1 MLNGSN
7 ALHVRSRFFRCVLA
21 LTLVFAFC
29 PSSESYANDLRDKSE
44 NADLSV
50 CENKTTSGD
59 DVELLSDVVSNCPYD
74 YVGVVVGEDDL
85 VIDWEQ
91 AKLGGTSFAFVGAGE
106 IDPDGAYIRNGN
118 LSSNLEACMDYGIPF
133 SLFVS
138 GVKSHSDIVTLR
150 YALFDQ
156 LVEYD
161 SINVFFVLDE
171 TADVR
176 SVLFAIADLRSDCPT
191 ISFGIGADASCF
203 QDNASIVNQTSVQRW
218 VNDGWA
224 DFDDGADYHQL
235 NRVVAIPGC
244 EGSFCVIG
252 GNCLPSVE
260 LDTYPLEEPK
270 GNDSEHSLA
279 EAALC
284 EVEEEGGSSAS
295 SPRVLAD
302 GVYEVTS
309 AIEGAKALDIAGGSR
324 DDGARLQL
332 WSPNSTPAQ
341 RFRVA
346 YDEASGFYS
355 VENIGSGKVLDAAAG
370 RWEDGTAVQQ
380 YASNGTAAQ
389 LWSIEP
395 DGDGY
400 RVCSALNR
408 SQVLDV
414 PGADASDGAG
424 IQLYGANGS
433 LAQRWSFKEV
443 KPTEGGRTIEDGLY
457 RINSALSD
465 SLVVDIAGGA
475 GDDGGNAWLYT
486 WNSTAAQLFYVA
498 LDDEGFYSIVN
509 VASGKALDVCGGS
522 VDAGANVQQWTPN
535 GTDAQKWAIRTNE
548 DGTTSVISKLGL
560 NLDVSG
566 AASQA
571 GANLQV
577 WHQNGTLAQSF
588 SFESASSPRVLADGV
603 YEVTSAIEGAKALD
617 IAGGS
622 RDDGARLQ
630 LWSPNSTPAQRFRV
644 AYDEASGFYSVENI
658 GSGKVLDAAAGR
670 WEDGTAVQ
678 QYASNGTAAQLW
690 SIEPDGDG
698 YRVCSALNRSQVLDV
713 PGADASDGAGIQ
725 LYGANG
731 SLAQRWSFKLVSC
744 PVDFQVDYS
753 GRKITPIDKYDG
765 RVVVALPSSAD
776 SKSVTLRV
784 GEKQTTP
791 LYLGSSCVLGQGEEV
806 SFADVGLDVSPG
818 AELSC
823 PVLNKEGDVVCTL
836 VVMRSA
842 ECASIFLGSDDPQNG
857 GRDFVES
864 SPDHS
869 ASAKGN
875 MLMLDE
881 GGSTVYDGKL
891 DQIKGRGNS
900 TWAADKKPYQIK
912 LKKKTDLLQSGDS
925 SNKNKT
931 WVLLANAY
939 DASGVRNVVSYSLA
953 QSIGVNS
960 PIEFRIVDLYYDGEY
975 RGTYL
980 LCEKV
985 QVNSGRVEIND
996 LEESN
1001 DQANSGAKLLD
1012 DVEGVNSYGNPIRYT
1027 RGVAS
1032 PVDITGGYLI
1042 ELDGRYANER
1052 SWFSVSTPN
1061 GLAYFVCKN
1070 PEGWSYEE
1078 ADYLSCFMQDAF
1090 DALNE
1095 DGINHRTGKKTED
1108 YIDIDSFASLYWINE
1123 LAKNRDGLIF
1133 SSTYCYKDADSSTGA
1148 SKLIFGP
1155 AWDFDLTLGNLNDIA
1170 DPANDWVVDP
1180 TGWYTRAIGIA
1191 PLFMR
1196 DPQVMRI
1203 VDDSK
1208 GAVVAATRSY
1218 LADRYLTQKR
1228 ALESSMRLNSM
1239 VWGEKD
1245 ETCADVEA
1253 WLTARLNWLSSF

>member
-1 MLNGSN
+1 M
-7 ALHVRSRFFRCVLA
+7 
-21 LTLVFAFC
+21 
-29 PSSESYANDLRDKSE
+29 
-44 NADLSV
+44 
-50 CENKTTSGD
+50 
-59 DVELLSDVVSNCPYD
+59 
-74 YVGVVVGEDDL
+74 
-85 VIDWEQ
+85 
-91 AKLGGTSFAFVGAGE
+91 
-106 IDPDGAYIRNGN
+106 
-118 LSSNLEACMDYGIPF
+118 
-133 SLFVS
+133 
-138 GVKSHSDIVTLR
+138 
-150 YALFDQ
+150 
-156 LVEYD
+156 
-161 SINVFFVLDE
+161 
-171 TADVR
+171 
-176 SVLFAIADLRSDCPT
+176 
-191 ISFGIGADASCF
+191 
-203 QDNASIVNQTSVQRW
+203 
-218 VNDGWA
+218 
-224 DFDDGADYHQL
+224 
-235 NRVVAIPGC
+235 
-244 EGSFCVIG
+244 
-252 GNCLPSVE
+252 
-260 LDTYPLEEPK
+260 
-270 GNDSEHSLA
+270 
-279 EAALC
+279 
-284 EVEEEGGSSAS
+284 
-295 SPRVLAD
+295 
-302 GVYEVTS
+302 
-309 AIEGAKALDIAGGSR
+309 
-324 DDGARLQL
+324 
-332 WSPNSTPAQ
+332 
-341 RFRVA
+341 
-346 YDEASGFYS
+346 
-355 VENIGSGKVLDAAAG
+355 
-370 RWEDGTAVQQ
+370 
-380 YASNGTAAQ
+380 
-389 LWSIEP
+389 
-395 DGDGY
+395 
-400 RVCSALNR
+400 
-408 SQVLDV
+408 
-414 PGADASDGAG
+414 
-424 IQLYGANGS
+424 
-433 LAQRWSFKEV
+433 
-443 KPTEGGRTIEDGLY
+443 
-457 RINSALSD
+457 
-465 SLVVDIAGGA
+465 
-475 GDDGGNAWLYT
+475 
-486 WNSTAAQLFYVA
+486 
-498 LDDEGFYSIVN
+498 
-509 VASGKALDVCGGS
+509 
-522 VDAGANVQQWTPN
+522 
-535 GTDAQKWAIRTNE
+535 
-548 DGTTSVISKLGL
+548 
-560 NLDVSG
+560 
-566 AASQA
+566 
-571 GANLQV
+571 
-577 WHQNGTLAQSF
+577 
-588 SFESASSPRVLADGV
+588 
-603 YEVTSAIEGAKALD
+603 
-617 IAGGS
+617 
-622 RDDGARLQ
+622 
-630 LWSPNSTPAQRFRV
+630 
-644 AYDEASGFYSVENI
+644 
-658 GSGKVLDAAAGR
+658 
-670 WEDGTAVQ
+670 
-678 QYASNGTAAQLW
+678 
-690 SIEPDGDG
+690 
-698 YRVCSALNRSQVLDV
+698 
-713 PGADASDGAGIQ
+713 
-725 LYGANG
+725 
-731 SLAQRWSFKLVSC
+731 AQRWSFKLVSC

-842 ECASIFLGSDDPQNG
+842 ECASIFLSSDDPQNG

-985 QVNSGRVEIND
+985 QVNSGRVKIND

-1001 DQANSGAKLLD
+1001 DQANGGAKLLD

-1123 LAKNRDGLIF
+1123 LAKNRDGFIF

-1218 LADRYLTQKR
+1218 LADKYLTQKR

>member
-1 MLNGSN
+1 MLNRPN
-7 ALHVRSRFFRCVLA
+7 TLHARSRFFRCVLA
-21 LTLVFAFC
+21 LVLVFAFC

-50 CENKTTSGD
+50 CENKITSGD
-59 DVELLSDVVSNCPYD
+59 DVELLSDVVLNCPYD

-85 VIDWEQ
+85 VIDWGQ
-91 AKLGGTSFAFVGAGE
+91 AKSGGASFAFVSAGE
-106 IDPDGAYIRNGN
+106 MDPDGAYVRNGN
-118 LSSNLEACMDYGIPF
+118 LSNNLEACMDYGIPF

-138 GVKSHSDIVTLR
+138 GVKSHSDIATLR
-150 YALFDQ
+150 CALFDQ

-176 SVLFAIADLRSDCPT
+176 SVLSAIADLKSDCPT
-191 ISFGIGADASCF
+191 ISFGIGADESCF
-203 QDNASIVNQTSVQRW
+203 QDNASIANQTSVQRW

-224 DFDDGADYHQL
+224 DCDDDADYHQL

-252 GNCLPSVE
+252 GNCLSSVE

-302 GVYEVTS
+302 GVYEVSS
-309 AIEGAKALDIAGGSR
+309 AIDGAKALDIAGGSR

-380 YASNGTAAQ
+380 YAANGTAAQ

-433 LAQRWSFKEV
+433 LAQRWSFK
-443 KPTEGGRTIEDGLY
+443 R
-457 RINSALSD
+457 
-465 SLVVDIAGGA
+465 
-475 GDDGGNAWLYT
+475 
-486 WNSTAAQLFYVA
+486 
-498 LDDEGFYSIVN
+498 
-509 VASGKALDVCGGS
+509 
-522 VDAGANVQQWTPN
+522 
-535 GTDAQKWAIRTNE
+535 
-548 DGTTSVISKLGL
+548 
-560 NLDVSG
+560 
-566 AASQA
+566 
-571 GANLQV
+571 
-577 WHQNGTLAQSF
+577 
-588 SFESASSPRVLADGV
+588 
-603 YEVTSAIEGAKALD
+603 
-617 IAGGS
+617 
-622 RDDGARLQ
+622 
-630 LWSPNSTPAQRFRV
+630 
-644 AYDEASGFYSVENI
+644 
-658 GSGKVLDAAAGR
+658 
-670 WEDGTAVQ
+670 
-678 QYASNGTAAQLW
+678 
-690 SIEPDGDG
+690 
-698 YRVCSALNRSQVLDV
+698 
-713 PGADASDGAGIQ
+713 
-725 LYGANG
+725 
-731 SLAQRWSFKLVSC
+731 VSC
-744 PVDFQVDYS
+744 PVDFQIDYS

-842 ECASIFLGSDDPQNG
+842 EGASIFLSSDDPQNG

-864 SPDHS
+864 NPDHS

-912 LKKKTDLLQSGDS
+912 LKKKTDLLQSDDS

-1001 DQANSGAKLLD
+1001 DQANGGAKLLD
-1012 DVEGVNSYGNPIRYT
+1012 DVEGINSYGNPIRYT

-1061 GLAYFVCKN
+1061 GLVYFVCKN

-1108 YIDIDSFASLYWINE
+1108 YIDIDSFASSYWINE
-1123 LAKNRDGLIF
+1123 LAKNRDGFIF
-1133 SSTYCYKDADSSTGA
+1133 SSTYCYKDADSSTGE

-1218 LADRYLTQKR
+1218 LADKYLTQKR

>member
-1 MLNGSN
+1 MLNRPN
-7 ALHVRSRFFRCVLA
+7 TLHARSRFFRCVLA
-21 LTLVFAFC
+21 LVLVFAFC
-29 PSSESYANDLRDKSE
+29 PSSESYAIDLRDKSE

-50 CENKTTSGD
+50 CENKITSGD
-59 DVELLSDVVSNCPYD
+59 DVELLSDVVLNCPYD

-85 VIDWEQ
+85 VIDWGQ
-91 AKLGGTSFAFVGAGE
+91 AKSGGASFAFVSAGE
-106 IDPDGAYIRNGN
+106 MDPDGAYVRNGN
-118 LSSNLEACMDYGIPF
+118 LSNNLEACMDYGIPF

-138 GVKSHSDIVTLR
+138 GVKSHSDIATPR
-150 YALFDQ
+150 CALFDQ

-176 SVLFAIADLRSDCPT
+176 SVLSAIADLKSDCPT
-191 ISFGIGADASCF
+191 ISFGIGADESCF
-203 QDNASIVNQTSVQRW
+203 QDNASIANQTSVQRW

-224 DFDDGADYHQL
+224 DCDDEADYHQL

-252 GNCLPSVE
+252 GNCLSSVE

-302 GVYEVTS
+302 GVYEVSS
-309 AIEGAKALDIAGGSR
+309 AIDGAKALDIAGGSR

-380 YASNGTAAQ
+380 YSANGTAAQ

-424 IQLYGANGS
+424 IQLYGTNGS
-433 LAQRWSFKEV
+433 LAQRWSFK
-443 KPTEGGRTIEDGLY
+443 R
-457 RINSALSD
+457 
-465 SLVVDIAGGA
+465 
-475 GDDGGNAWLYT
+475 
-486 WNSTAAQLFYVA
+486 
-498 LDDEGFYSIVN
+498 
-509 VASGKALDVCGGS
+509 
-522 VDAGANVQQWTPN
+522 
-535 GTDAQKWAIRTNE
+535 
-548 DGTTSVISKLGL
+548 
-560 NLDVSG
+560 
-566 AASQA
+566 
-571 GANLQV
+571 
-577 WHQNGTLAQSF
+577 
-588 SFESASSPRVLADGV
+588 
-603 YEVTSAIEGAKALD
+603 
-617 IAGGS
+617 
-622 RDDGARLQ
+622 
-630 LWSPNSTPAQRFRV
+630 
-644 AYDEASGFYSVENI
+644 
-658 GSGKVLDAAAGR
+658 
-670 WEDGTAVQ
+670 
-678 QYASNGTAAQLW
+678 
-690 SIEPDGDG
+690 
-698 YRVCSALNRSQVLDV
+698 
-713 PGADASDGAGIQ
+713 
-725 LYGANG
+725 
-731 SLAQRWSFKLVSC
+731 VSC
-744 PVDFQVDYS
+744 PVDFQIDYS

-842 ECASIFLGSDDPQNG
+842 ECASIFLSSDDPQNG

-864 SPDHS
+864 NPDHS

-900 TWAADKKPYQIK
+900 TWAADKRPYQIK
-912 LKKKTDLLQSGDS
+912 LKKKTDLLQSDDS

-1001 DQANSGAKLLD
+1001 DQANGGAKLLD

-1061 GLAYFVCKN
+1061 GLVYFVCKN

-1108 YIDIDSFASLYWINE
+1108 YIDIDSFASSYWINE
-1123 LAKNRDGLIF
+1123 LAKNRDGFIF
-1133 SSTYCYKDADSSTGA
+1133 SSTYCYKEADSSTGE

-1218 LADRYLTQKR
+1218 LADKYLTQKR

>member
-1 MLNGSN
+1 MLNRPN
-7 ALHVRSRFFRCVLA
+7 TLHVRSRFFRCILA
-21 LTLVFAFC
+21 LVLVFAFC

-50 CENKTTSGD
+50 CENKITSGD
-59 DVELLSDVVSNCPYD
+59 DVELLSDVVLNCPYD

-85 VIDWEQ
+85 VIDWGQ
-91 AKLGGTSFAFVGAGE
+91 AKSGGASFAFVSAGE
-106 IDPDGAYIRNGN
+106 MDPDGAYVQNGN
-118 LSSNLEACMDYGIPF
+118 LSNNLEACMDYGIPF

-138 GVKSHSDIVTLR
+138 GVKSHSDIATLR
-150 YALFDQ
+150 CALFDQ

-176 SVLFAIADLRSDCPT
+176 SVLSAIADLKSDCPT
-191 ISFGIGADASCF
+191 ISFGIGADESCF
-203 QDNASIVNQTSVQRW
+203 QDSVSIANQTSVQRW

-224 DFDDGADYHQL
+224 DCDDDADYHQL

-260 LDTYPLEEPK
+260 LDTYPLEGPK

-302 GVYEVTS
+302 GVYEVSS
-309 AIEGAKALDIAGGSR
+309 AIDGAKALDIAGGSR

-380 YASNGTAAQ
+380 YSANGTAAQ

-400 RVCSALNR
+400 RVRSALNR

-433 LAQRWSFKEV
+433 LAQRWSFK
-443 KPTEGGRTIEDGLY
+443 R
-457 RINSALSD
+457 
-465 SLVVDIAGGA
+465 
-475 GDDGGNAWLYT
+475 
-486 WNSTAAQLFYVA
+486 
-498 LDDEGFYSIVN
+498 
-509 VASGKALDVCGGS
+509 
-522 VDAGANVQQWTPN
+522 
-535 GTDAQKWAIRTNE
+535 
-548 DGTTSVISKLGL
+548 
-560 NLDVSG
+560 
-566 AASQA
+566 
-571 GANLQV
+571 
-577 WHQNGTLAQSF
+577 
-588 SFESASSPRVLADGV
+588 
-603 YEVTSAIEGAKALD
+603 
-617 IAGGS
+617 
-622 RDDGARLQ
+622 
-630 LWSPNSTPAQRFRV
+630 
-644 AYDEASGFYSVENI
+644 
-658 GSGKVLDAAAGR
+658 
-670 WEDGTAVQ
+670 
-678 QYASNGTAAQLW
+678 
-690 SIEPDGDG
+690 
-698 YRVCSALNRSQVLDV
+698 
-713 PGADASDGAGIQ
+713 
-725 LYGANG
+725 
-731 SLAQRWSFKLVSC
+731 VSC

-784 GEKQTTP
+784 GEKQTSP

-823 PVLNKEGDVVCTL
+823 PVLNKDGNVVCTL

-842 ECASIFLGSDDPQNG
+842 ECASIFLSSDDPQNG

-1001 DQANSGAKLLD
+1001 DQANGGAKLLD

-1108 YIDIDSFASLYWINE
+1108 YIDIDSLASLYWINE
-1123 LAKNRDGLIF
+1123 LAKNRDGFIF

-1218 LADRYLTQKR
+1218 LADKYLTQKR

>member
-1 MLNGSN
+1 MLNRPN
-7 ALHVRSRFFRCVLA
+7 TLHAHSRFFRCVLA
-21 LTLVFAFC
+21 LVLVFAFC

-50 CENKTTSGD
+50 CENKITSGD
-59 DVELLSDVVSNCPYD
+59 DVELLSDVVLNCPYD

-85 VIDWEQ
+85 VIDWGQ
-91 AKLGGTSFAFVGAGE
+91 AKSGGASFAFVSAGE
-106 IDPDGAYIRNGN
+106 MDPDGAYVRNGN
-118 LSSNLEACMDYGIPF
+118 LSNNLEACMDYGIPF

-138 GVKSHSDIVTLR
+138 GVKSHSDIATLR
-150 YALFDQ
+150 CALFDQ

-176 SVLFAIADLRSDCPT
+176 SVLSAIADLKSDCPT
-191 ISFGIGADASCF
+191 ISFGIGADESCF
-203 QDNASIVNQTSVQRW
+203 QDNASIANQTSVQRW

-224 DFDDGADYHQL
+224 DCDDDADYHQL

-252 GNCLPSVE
+252 GNCLSSVE

-302 GVYEVTS
+302 GVYEVSS

-380 YASNGTAAQ
+380 YSANGTAAQ

-408 SQVLDV
+408 SQALDV

-424 IQLYGANGS
+424 IQLYGTNGS
-433 LAQRWSFKEV
+433 LAQRWSFK
-443 KPTEGGRTIEDGLY
+443 R
-457 RINSALSD
+457 
-465 SLVVDIAGGA
+465 
-475 GDDGGNAWLYT
+475 
-486 WNSTAAQLFYVA
+486 
-498 LDDEGFYSIVN
+498 
-509 VASGKALDVCGGS
+509 
-522 VDAGANVQQWTPN
+522 
-535 GTDAQKWAIRTNE
+535 
-548 DGTTSVISKLGL
+548 
-560 NLDVSG
+560 
-566 AASQA
+566 
-571 GANLQV
+571 
-577 WHQNGTLAQSF
+577 
-588 SFESASSPRVLADGV
+588 
-603 YEVTSAIEGAKALD
+603 
-617 IAGGS
+617 
-622 RDDGARLQ
+622 
-630 LWSPNSTPAQRFRV
+630 
-644 AYDEASGFYSVENI
+644 
-658 GSGKVLDAAAGR
+658 
-670 WEDGTAVQ
+670 
-678 QYASNGTAAQLW
+678 
-690 SIEPDGDG
+690 
-698 YRVCSALNRSQVLDV
+698 
-713 PGADASDGAGIQ
+713 
-725 LYGANG
+725 
-731 SLAQRWSFKLVSC
+731 VSC
-744 PVDFQVDYS
+744 PVDFQIDYS

-842 ECASIFLGSDDPQNG
+842 ECASIFLSSDDPQNG

-864 SPDHS
+864 NPDHS

-912 LKKKTDLLQSGDS
+912 LKKKTDLLQSDDS

-1001 DQANSGAKLLD
+1001 DQANGGAKLLD

-1061 GLAYFVCKN
+1061 GLVYFVCKN

-1108 YIDIDSFASLYWINE
+1108 YIDIDSFASSYWINE
-1123 LAKNRDGLIF
+1123 LAKNRDGFIF
-1133 SSTYCYKDADSSTGA
+1133 SSTYCYKDADSSTGE

-1196 DPQVMRI
+1196 DPQVIRI

-1218 LADRYLTQKR
+1218 LADKYLTQKR

>member
-1 MLNGSN
+1 MGIFGIDKLRFSRLSKTVGDGVMLNRPN
-7 ALHVRSRFFRCVLA
+7 TLHARSRFFRCVLA
-21 LTLVFAFC
+21 LVLVFAFC

-50 CENKTTSGD
+50 CENKITSGD
-59 DVELLSDVVSNCPYD
+59 DVELLSDVVLNCPYD

-85 VIDWEQ
+85 VIDWGQ
-91 AKLGGTSFAFVGAGE
+91 AKSGGASFAFVSAGE
-106 IDPDGAYIRNGN
+106 MDPDGAYVRNGN
-118 LSSNLEACMDYGIPF
+118 LSNNLEACMDYGIPF

-138 GVKSHSDIVTLR
+138 GVKSHSDIATLR
-150 YALFDQ
+150 CALFDQ

-176 SVLFAIADLRSDCPT
+176 SVLSAIADLKSDCPT
-191 ISFGIGADASCF
+191 ISFGIGADESCF
-203 QDNASIVNQTSVQRW
+203 QDNASIANQTSVQRW

-224 DFDDGADYHQL
+224 DCDDDADYHQL

-252 GNCLPSVE
+252 GNCLSSVE

-302 GVYEVTS
+302 GVYEVSS
-309 AIEGAKALDIAGGSR
+309 AIDGAKALDIAGGSR

-380 YASNGTAAQ
+380 YAANGTAAQ

-408 SQVLDV
+408 SQALDV

-433 LAQRWSFKEV
+433 LAQRWSFK
-443 KPTEGGRTIEDGLY
+443 R
-457 RINSALSD
+457 
-465 SLVVDIAGGA
+465 
-475 GDDGGNAWLYT
+475 
-486 WNSTAAQLFYVA
+486 
-498 LDDEGFYSIVN
+498 
-509 VASGKALDVCGGS
+509 
-522 VDAGANVQQWTPN
+522 
-535 GTDAQKWAIRTNE
+535 
-548 DGTTSVISKLGL
+548 
-560 NLDVSG
+560 
-566 AASQA
+566 
-571 GANLQV
+571 
-577 WHQNGTLAQSF
+577 
-588 SFESASSPRVLADGV
+588 
-603 YEVTSAIEGAKALD
+603 
-617 IAGGS
+617 
-622 RDDGARLQ
+622 
-630 LWSPNSTPAQRFRV
+630 
-644 AYDEASGFYSVENI
+644 
-658 GSGKVLDAAAGR
+658 
-670 WEDGTAVQ
+670 
-678 QYASNGTAAQLW
+678 
-690 SIEPDGDG
+690 
-698 YRVCSALNRSQVLDV
+698 
-713 PGADASDGAGIQ
+713 
-725 LYGANG
+725 
-731 SLAQRWSFKLVSC
+731 VSC
-744 PVDFQVDYS
+744 PVDFQIDYS

-842 ECASIFLGSDDPQNG
+842 ECASIFLSSDDPQNG

-864 SPDHS
+864 NPDHS

-900 TWAADKKPYQIK
+900 TWAADKKPY
-912 LKKKTDLLQSGDS
+912 
-925 SNKNKT
+925 
-931 WVLLANAY
+931 
-939 DASGVRNVVSYSLA
+939 
-953 QSIGVNS
+953 
-960 PIEFRIVDLYYDGEY
+960 
-975 RGTYL
+975 
-980 LCEKV
+980 
-985 QVNSGRVEIND
+985 
-996 LEESN
+996 
-1001 DQANSGAKLLD
+1001 
-1012 DVEGVNSYGNPIRYT
+1012 
-1027 RGVAS
+1027 
-1032 PVDITGGYLI
+1032 
-1042 ELDGRYANER
+1042 
-1052 SWFSVSTPN
+1052 
-1061 GLAYFVCKN
+1061 
-1070 PEGWSYEE
+1070 
-1078 ADYLSCFMQDAF
+1078 
-1090 DALNE
+1090 
-1095 DGINHRTGKKTED
+1095 
-1108 YIDIDSFASLYWINE
+1108 
-1123 LAKNRDGLIF
+1123 
-1133 SSTYCYKDADSSTGA
+1133 
-1148 SKLIFGP
+1148 
-1155 AWDFDLTLGNLNDIA
+1155 
-1170 DPANDWVVDP
+1170 
-1180 TGWYTRAIGIA
+1180 
-1191 PLFMR
+1191 
-1196 DPQVMRI
+1196 
-1203 VDDSK
+1203 
-1208 GAVVAATRSY
+1208 
-1218 LADRYLTQKR
+1218 
-1228 ALESSMRLNSM
+1228 
-1239 VWGEKD
+1239 
-1245 ETCADVEA
+1245 
-1253 WLTARLNWLSSF
+1253 

>member
-1 MLNGSN
+1 MLNRPN
-7 ALHVRSRFFRCVLA
+7 TLHVRSRFFRCVLA
-21 LTLVFAFC
+21 LVLVFAFC
-29 PSSESYANDLRDKSE
+29 PISESYANDLRDKSE

-50 CENKTTSGD
+50 CENKITSGD
-59 DVELLSDVVSNCPYD
+59 DVELLSDVVLNCPYD

-85 VIDWEQ
+85 VIDWGQ
-91 AKLGGTSFAFVGAGE
+91 AKSGGASFAFVSAGE
-106 IDPDGAYIRNGN
+106 MDPDGAYVRNGN
-118 LSSNLEACMDYGIPF
+118 LSNNLEACMDYGIPF

-138 GVKSHSDIVTLR
+138 GVKSHSDIATLR
-150 YALFDQ
+150 CALFDQ

-176 SVLFAIADLRSDCPT
+176 SVLSAIADLKSDCPT
-191 ISFGIGADASCF
+191 ISFGIGADESCF
-203 QDNASIVNQTSVQRW
+203 QDNVSIANQTSVQRW

-224 DFDDGADYHQL
+224 DCDDDADYHQL

-260 LDTYPLEEPK
+260 LDTYPLEGPK

-302 GVYEVTS
+302 GVYEVSS
-309 AIEGAKALDIAGGSR
+309 AIDGAKALDIAGGSR

-346 YDEASGFYS
+346 CDEASGFYS

-380 YASNGTAAQ
+380 YSANGTAAQ

-433 LAQRWSFKEV
+433 LAQRWSFK
-443 KPTEGGRTIEDGLY
+443 R
-457 RINSALSD
+457 
-465 SLVVDIAGGA
+465 
-475 GDDGGNAWLYT
+475 
-486 WNSTAAQLFYVA
+486 
-498 LDDEGFYSIVN
+498 
-509 VASGKALDVCGGS
+509 
-522 VDAGANVQQWTPN
+522 
-535 GTDAQKWAIRTNE
+535 
-548 DGTTSVISKLGL
+548 
-560 NLDVSG
+560 
-566 AASQA
+566 
-571 GANLQV
+571 
-577 WHQNGTLAQSF
+577 
-588 SFESASSPRVLADGV
+588 
-603 YEVTSAIEGAKALD
+603 
-617 IAGGS
+617 
-622 RDDGARLQ
+622 
-630 LWSPNSTPAQRFRV
+630 
-644 AYDEASGFYSVENI
+644 
-658 GSGKVLDAAAGR
+658 
-670 WEDGTAVQ
+670 
-678 QYASNGTAAQLW
+678 
-690 SIEPDGDG
+690 
-698 YRVCSALNRSQVLDV
+698 
-713 PGADASDGAGIQ
+713 
-725 LYGANG
+725 
-731 SLAQRWSFKLVSC
+731 VSC

-836 VVMRSA
+836 VVIRSA
-842 ECASIFLGSDDPQNG
+842 ECASIFLSSDDPQNG

-1001 DQANSGAKLLD
+1001 DQANGGAKLLD
-1012 DVEGVNSYGNPIRYT
+1012 DAEGVNSYGNPIRYT

-1032 PVDITGGYLI
+1032 PMDITGGYLI

-1090 DALNE
+1090 DALKE

-1123 LAKNRDGLIF
+1123 LAKNRDGFIF

-1218 LADRYLTQKR
+1218 LADKYLTQKR